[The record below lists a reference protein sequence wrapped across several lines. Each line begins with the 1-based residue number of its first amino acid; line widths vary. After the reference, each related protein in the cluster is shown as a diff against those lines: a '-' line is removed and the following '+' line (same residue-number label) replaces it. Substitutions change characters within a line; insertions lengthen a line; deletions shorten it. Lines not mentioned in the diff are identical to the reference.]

1 MVVTA
6 YSCHVP
12 APNFIAT
19 RGSLP
24 KYNLFTLLW
33 CLKLLSVHL
42 LLICFNLVP
51 TSCFLESLIQLTV
64 RNISRYLYANSIIVL
79 ILESEMA
86 GFCSSAPSCGSVFI
100 YMLQSSTFEKGE
112 FVWSFTCCPRRAD
125 MGESLL

>member
-1 MVVTA
+1 MVTA

-12 APNFIAT
+12 TPNFIAT

-64 RNISRYLYANSIIVL
+64 RNISRYLYANSIIVS

-86 GFCSSAPSCGSVFI
+86 GFCSSGPSCGPLCYKVQLLKRENLCGALRTVPEGQTWVSH
-100 YMLQSSTFEKGE
+100 
-112 FVWSFTCCPRRAD
+112 CCD
-125 MGESLL
+125 NM